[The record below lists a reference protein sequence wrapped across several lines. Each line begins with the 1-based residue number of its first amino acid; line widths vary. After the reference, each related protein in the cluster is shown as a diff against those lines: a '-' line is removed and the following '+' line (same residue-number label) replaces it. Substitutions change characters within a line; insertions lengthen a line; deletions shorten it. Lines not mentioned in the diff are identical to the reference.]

1 MLDLMDIKPKRKK
14 CNTRHVLLYAFP
26 TASGRNRSYRPT
38 HIRGIEVSK
47 KIAKVKK
54 YLNN

>member
-1 MLDLMDIKPKRKK
+1 MDIKPERKK
-14 CNTRHVLLYAFP
+14 KINTRHVLLYAFP

-38 HIRGIEVSK
+38 DIREIEVLK
-47 KIAKVKK
+47 KIAKVEK